1 MNRNV
6 IILALHKLY
15 RINFTQ
21 LFIQDAVKSGK
32 KSYMRHYVPYKPG
45 DEFKYRTRE
54 GINTLHFQWIFLSFK
69 TNFNE
74 IPERQR
80 ELKRIGNMID
90 DIIAS
95 KWSRMNEN
103 PAQNVRLHKKKIYR
117 IYFILFFGEK
127 KENHKKAVV
136 HLMLECMFLFA
147 GITK

>member
-45 DEFKYRTRE
+45 DEFKHRTRE
-54 GINTLHFQWIFLSFK
+54 GINTLHFQWIFISFK

-103 PAQNVRLHKKKIYR
+103 SAQNVRLHKKRYIAY
-117 IYFILFFGEK
+117 ISYFSLERKKKTIKKLLF
-127 KENHKKAVV
+127 
-136 HLMLECMFLFA
+136 
-147 GITK
+147 I